1 MPLFERGEMD
11 SVADSETRG
20 FPSTDA
26 LPRFLA
32 ARPVVLFD
40 FDGTVVDSQ
49 RGILRVAS
57 EIIRRRGLPQPSH
70 ERMLLMVGPP
80 LEEGFS
86 LVCGVDDA
94 TALEMAGEYRR
105 LFDEILRPED
115 YPVFPGMREL
125 IDAIVASGRRVAVAT
140 SRMED
145 TAQRMVAE
153 QRLTQFSAV
162 CGRVAGLRDTKA
174 DSIRA
179 ALAALDAE
187 PGDAVMV
194 GDRENDDL
202 GAREAGVPCI
212 GIYNGAAKPG
222 EHEAAGAA
230 VSVHSVGD
238 LARVL
243 GVELEQGPKK
253 A

>member
-1 MPLFERGEMD
+1 MPLIERGETV
-11 SVADSETRG
+11 SVTDPIAKS
-20 FPSTDA
+20 FPSAEA
-26 LPRFLA
+26 LLRLLA
-32 ARPVVLFD
+32 SRPVVLFD

-57 EIIRRRGLPQPSH
+57 EIIRRRGLLQPSH

-86 LVCGVDDA
+86 LVCGVDA
-94 TALEMAGEYRR
+94 PTALEMAGEYRR
-105 LFDEILRPED
+105 LFDEILRPDD

-179 ALAALDAE
+179 ALAALGAAPE
-187 PGDAVMV
+187 DAVMV

-230 VSVHSVGD
+230 VAVHSVGD

-243 GVELEQGPKK
+243 GVASE
-253 A
+253 